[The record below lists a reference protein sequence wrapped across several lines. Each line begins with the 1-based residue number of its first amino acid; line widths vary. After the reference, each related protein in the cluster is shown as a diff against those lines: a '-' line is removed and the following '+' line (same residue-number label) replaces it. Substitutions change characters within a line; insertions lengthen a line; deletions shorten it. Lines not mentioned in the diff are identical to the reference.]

1 MSAWCKRPQV
11 LLCLQGRG
19 LATRDPD
26 RKGLKVKKLLSFLL
40 LALCA
45 TSVCAQAPTDVPREH
60 WAYEALTDLID
71 KGYMEGYPDGSF
83 MGNRSLT
90 RYEFA
95 TVIKRIVDRLE
106 AEIAAAAKTPPTN
119 NQGSATTQPAT
130 PGVSKEDLAK
140 LSKLIDEFKP
150 ELVLIGTRLDKVEA
164 DLAAL
169 TGTVDTMNAILTD
182 PEGAFET
189 MKSDVSKLKKVTIS
203 GYVQARYNRFDG
215 NLDKQT
221 GTEPNDNFSV
231 RRARIKVTG
240 KPTTKSEAV
249 IQLDAGQGY
258 TGESGPSVSLKDAY
272 VGYYFFDTMERGLAA
287 FMGQQK
293 WPFGYEVVQSSG
305 VRECPERSLVV
316 QRLFPGERDRGFMI
330 SQPLFGP
337 NLMLKLGVF
346 NGNETKYGDPNEYKD
361 MVGSLRY
368 SWGDIEGG
376 FSGYYGKGILGSDGK
391 IYYENKDSKSR
402 WGADIQ
408 LYMFNNLSLKAE
420 YIQGQGIDG
429 GDPAKAFSPLWTK
442 ISQNGW
448 YAQAALMLTR
458 ADELVARF
466 DTLSEDPKA
475 HSLGRRSAWNIGYIR
490 WLDEKTRFK
499 LFYIINK
506 EEKSSFDNNVSIA
519 EWITAF

>member
-1 MSAWCKRPQV
+1 MRSWKQRK
-11 LLCLQGRG
+11 QGSVDRS
-19 LATRDPD
+19 RDE
-26 RKGLKVKKLLSFLL
+26 RKGINVKKLLSFLL
-40 LALCA
+40 LVLCA
-45 TSVCAQAPTDVPREH
+45 TSAYAQAPTDVPREH
-60 WAYEALTDLID
+60 WAYEAVTDLID

-106 AEIAAAAKTPPTN
+106 DEIAAAAKGVVTN
-119 NQGSATTQPAT
+119 NQGGVTTPPTT
-130 PGVSKEDLAK
+130 PSVSKEDLAN
-140 LSKLIDEFKP
+140 LAKLIDEFKP

-164 DLAAL
+164 DLEAL
-169 TGTVDTMNAILTD
+169 GAKVDIMNAILTD
-182 PEGAFET
+182 EEGAFKTLE
-189 MKSDVSKLKKVTIS
+189 SDVKKLKKISVS
-203 GYVQARYNRFDG
+203 GYVQARFNKFEA
-215 NLDKQT
+215 NLDKKS

-272 VGYYFFDTMERGLAA
+272 VGYYFFDTPERGLSV

-305 VRECPERSLVV
+305 TRDCPERSLVV
-316 QRLFPGERDRGFMI
+316 QRFFPGERDRGFVMT
-330 SQPLFGP
+330 QPLFSP

-346 NGNETKYGDPNEYKD
+346 NGNETKYGDPNNYKD
-361 MVGSLRY
+361 TVGSLRF

-376 FSGYYGKGILGSDGK
+376 FSGYYGKIAVSSTGTN
-391 IYYENKDSKSR
+391 YYNNRDPKSR

-408 LYMFNNLSLKAE
+408 VYLLNNFSLKGE
-420 YIQGQGIDG
+420 YIRGQGIDG
-429 GDPAKAFSPLWTK
+429 GDATKAFDATWTR
-442 ISQNGW
+442 ISQDGW
-448 YAQAALMLTR
+448 YAQASLMLTR
-458 ADELVARF
+458 ADQLVARY
-466 DTLSEDPKA
+466 DTLSQDPKA
-475 HSLGRRSAWNIGYIR
+475 PALGRRSAWNLGYIR

-499 LFYIINK
+499 LFYIINE
-506 EEKSSFDNNVSIA
+506 EEKGSFDNNVSIA